1 MVEILICD
9 DQEIITKQLSQFIQE
24 DALQRKIPFVIKSYH
39 SGEQLI
45 TYLQEEKLIKR
56 IILLDIELP
65 RMNGLDVAKWIRH
78 ALDDYASEIIFVTG
92 TAGYERDLFQ
102 VRPSGFIP
110 KPINPTHLFK
120 TLDISHH
127 SLEAHTPFLNYSQN
141 GIEKSVLLDDVLYF
155 ESQMRKKVIVS
166 HNHIDWFYEKMPQLA
181 QRLEEFPQFVQCHRS
196 YIVNVNHVV
205 RIDGFDLVMANKQLI
220 TVKTD
225 DRQKIEQM
233 KLDLF

>member
-1 MVEILICD
+1 MIEILICD
-9 DQEIITKQLSQFIQE
+9 DQELITKQLSQLLQE
-24 DALQRKIPFVIKSYH
+24 YSLQRKLTFEIKCFY

-45 TYLQEEKLIKR
+45 TYLQEETPMKR
-56 IILLDIELP
+56 IIRLDIEMSRL
-65 RMNGLDVAKWIRH
+65 NGLDVAKWIRH
-78 ALDDYASEIIFVTG
+78 ALDDYRSEIIFVTG

-127 SLEAHTPFLNYSQN
+127 SLEAHTPFFNYNQN

-166 HNHIDWFYEKMPQLA
+166 HNSFNVID
-181 QRLEEFPQFVQCHRS
+181 
-196 YIVNVNHVV
+196 
-205 RIDGFDLVMANKQLI
+205 LI
-220 TVKTD
+220 
-225 DRQKIEQM
+225 
-233 KLDLF
+233 L